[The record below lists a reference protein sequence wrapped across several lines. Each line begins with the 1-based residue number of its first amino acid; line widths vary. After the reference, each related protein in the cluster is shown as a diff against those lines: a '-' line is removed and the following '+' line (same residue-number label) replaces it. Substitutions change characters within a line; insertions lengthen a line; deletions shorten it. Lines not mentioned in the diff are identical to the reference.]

1 MCSTDFLPKFVSM
14 SENELSA
21 LINLLED
28 PDDEVFS
35 AVKDQILSMGSEV
48 IPALEHVWENT
59 FNNVLQSRIEDVIH
73 IIQIEQVK
81 AELLL
86 WVETGGTD
94 LLAGTLL
101 ISRYQYPDL
110 DTGHV
115 RKQIDLIK
123 RDVWLEINPN
133 LTAYEKV
140 KVINHIFFDVCNFS
154 GNTSNYHA
162 PQNSFINN
170 VLESKKGNPLLL
182 SIVYSVIAQG
192 LNIPIFGVNLPEH
205 FILAYLDEYSIKQE
219 GEDEAI
225 LFYINPF
232 SRGAVFSR
240 REIDTFLKQLKLE
253 PNRIFYES
261 CSNIDIVS
269 RQVRNLV
276 HSFEKLG
283 YPNKVNDLKELL
295 LILTGHH
302 L

>member
-1 MCSTDFLPKFVSM
+1 M

-123 RDVWLEINPN
+123 RDVWLEINQN

>member
-1 MCSTDFLPKFVSM
+1 MTD
-14 SENELSA
+14 NELNA

-28 PDDEVFS
+28 PDEVVFV
-35 AVKDQILSMGSEV
+35 AVKDQILSMGSDV
-48 IPALEHVWENT
+48 IPALENVWENT
-59 FNNVLQSRIEDVIH
+59 FNNILQSRIEDIIH
-73 IIQIEQVK
+73 TIQMEQVK

-86 WVETGGTD
+86 WVETGGND

-110 DTGHV
+110 DTEQV

-140 KVINHIFFDVCNFS
+140 KVINHILFDVYNFS

-170 VLESKKGNPLLL
+170 VLESKRGNPLLL

-192 LNIPIFGVNLPEH
+192 LNIPIYGVNLPEH
-205 FILAYLDEYSIKQE
+205 FILAYRDEYFIQQE
-219 GEDEAI
+219 GQEEAI

-261 CSNIDIVS
+261 CPNIDIVS

-276 HSFEKLG
+276 HSYEKLG

-295 LILTGHH
+295 AILSGHAH
-302 L
+302 

>member
-1 MCSTDFLPKFVSM
+1 MTD
-14 SENELSA
+14 NELNA

-28 PDDEVFS
+28 PDDEVFG
-35 AVKDQILSMGSEV
+35 AVKDQILSMGSDV
-48 IPALEHVWENT
+48 IPALENVWENT
-59 FNNVLQSRIEDVIH
+59 FNNNLQSRIEDIIH
-73 IIQIEQVK
+73 TIQMEQVK

-86 WVETGGTD
+86 WIETGGTD

-110 DTGHV
+110 DTDAV

-140 KVINHIFFDVCNFS
+140 KVINHILFDVYNFS

-170 VLESKKGNPLLL
+170 VLESKRGNPLLL

-192 LNIPIFGVNLPEH
+192 LNIPIYGVNLPEH
-205 FILAYLDEYSIKQE
+205 FILAYRDEYSIHQE
-219 GEDEAI
+219 GEEEAI

-276 HSFEKLG
+276 HSYEKLG

-295 LILTGHH
+295 TILTGSR
-302 L
+302 

>member
-1 MCSTDFLPKFVSM
+1 MTD
-14 SENELSA
+14 NELNA

-28 PDDEVFS
+28 PDEVVFV
-35 AVKDQILSMGSEV
+35 AVKEQILSMGSEV
-48 IPALEHVWENT
+48 IPALENVWENT
-59 FNNVLQSRIEDVIH
+59 FNNILQSRIEDIIH
-73 IIQIEQVK
+73 TIQMEQVK

-86 WVETGGTD
+86 WVETGGND

-110 DTGHV
+110 DTEQV

-140 KVINHIFFDVCNFS
+140 KVINHILFDVYNFS

-170 VLESKKGNPLLL
+170 VLESKRGNPLLL

-192 LNIPIFGVNLPEH
+192 LNIPIYGVNLPEH
-205 FILAYLDEYSIKQE
+205 FILAYRDEYSIQQE

-261 CSNIDIVS
+261 CPNIDIVS
-269 RQVRNLV
+269 RQVRNLI
-276 HSFEKLG
+276 HSYEKLG
-283 YPNKVNDLKELL
+283 YPNKVNDLKDLL
-295 LILTGHH
+295 AILNGQIR
-302 L
+302 

>member
-1 MCSTDFLPKFVSM
+1 MTD
-14 SENELSA
+14 NELNA

-28 PDDEVFS
+28 PDEDVFTT
-35 AVKDQILSMGSEV
+35 VKDQILSMGSDV
-48 IPALEHVWENT
+48 IPALEQVWENT
-59 FNNVLQSRIEDVIH
+59 FNNILQSRIEDVIH
-73 IIQIEQVK
+73 TIQMEQVK

-86 WVETGGTD
+86 WVETGGND

-110 DTGHV
+110 DTEYV

-140 KVINHIFFDVCNFS
+140 KVINHILFDVYNFS

-170 VLESKKGNPLLL
+170 VLESKRGNPLLL

-192 LNIPIFGVNLPEH
+192 LNIPIYGVNLPEH
-205 FILAYLDEYSIKQE
+205 FILAYRDEYSIQQE
-219 GEDEAI
+219 GQEEAI

-261 CSNIDIVS
+261 CPNIDIVS

-276 HSFEKLG
+276 NSYEKLG

-295 LILTGHH
+295 VILSGHAH
-302 L
+302 

>member
-1 MCSTDFLPKFVSM
+1 MTD
-14 SENELSA
+14 NELNA

-28 PDDEVFS
+28 PDEVIFV
-35 AVKDQILSMGSEV
+35 AVKDQILSMGSDV
-48 IPALEHVWENT
+48 IPALENVWENT
-59 FNNVLQSRIEDVIH
+59 FNNILQSRIEDIIH
-73 IIQIEQVK
+73 TIQMEQVK

-86 WVETGGTD
+86 WVETGGND

-110 DTGHV
+110 DTEQV

-140 KVINHIFFDVCNFS
+140 KVINHILFDVYNFS

-170 VLESKKGNPLLL
+170 VLESKRGNPLLL

-192 LNIPIFGVNLPEH
+192 LNIPIYGVNLPEH
-205 FILAYLDEYSIKQE
+205 FILAYRDEYSIQQE
-219 GEDEAI
+219 GQEEAI

-261 CSNIDIVS
+261 CPNIDIVS

-276 HSFEKLG
+276 HSYEKLG

-295 LILTGHH
+295 AILSGHAH
-302 L
+302 

>member
-1 MCSTDFLPKFVSM
+1 MTD
-14 SENELSA
+14 NELNA

-28 PDDEVFS
+28 PDEVIFV
-35 AVKDQILSMGSEV
+35 AVKDQILSMGSDV
-48 IPALEHVWENT
+48 IPALENVWENT
-59 FNNVLQSRIEDVIH
+59 FNNILQSRIEDIIH
-73 IIQIEQVK
+73 TIQMEQVK

-86 WVETGGTD
+86 WVETGGND

-110 DTGHV
+110 DTEQV

-140 KVINHIFFDVCNFS
+140 KVINHILFDVYNFS

-170 VLESKKGNPLLL
+170 VLESKRGNPLLL
-182 SIVYSVIAQG
+182 SIVDSVIAQG
-192 LNIPIFGVNLPEH
+192 LNMPIYGVNLPEH
-205 FILAYLDEYSIKQE
+205 FILAYRDEYAIQQE

-261 CSNIDIVS
+261 CPNIDIVS

-276 HSFEKLG
+276 HSYEKLG

-295 LILTGHH
+295 AILSGHAH
-302 L
+302 

>member
-1 MCSTDFLPKFVSM
+1 M

-101 ISRYQYPDL
+101 ISRYQYPDI
-110 DTGHV
+110 DTDYV

-276 HSFEKLG
+276 HSFDKLG

>member
-1 MCSTDFLPKFVSM
+1 M